1 MKNFWKD
8 YWNLCKE
15 SGKFYKK
22 HWFGIII
29 YELVAFLAIFAGLN
43 AWKKISEKKLKKDNE
58 INEIE
63 DDSFDDFDF

>member
-8 YWNLCKE
+8 YCNLCKE

-43 AWKKISEKKLKKDNE
+43 AWEKISEKKLKKDNE

>member
-1 MKNFWKD
+1 MKNLWKD

-43 AWKKISEKKLKKDNE
+43 AWEKISEKKLKKDNE